1 MKNLRDAYYELL
13 NKQIV
18 LLQIEEIL
26 RTNGEFVEA
35 FAIRVEVDNLYNQR
49 EAIKRRMDLK
59 VVNAS

>member
-1 MKNLRDAYYELL
+1 MKTLRDTYYKLL
-13 NKQIV
+13 NKQIE
-18 LLQIEEIL
+18 LIQIEEIL

-35 FAIRVEVDNLYNQR
+35 FAIRSEVDNLYKQR

>member
-35 FAIRVEVDNLYNQR
+35 FAIRAEVDNLYNQR

>member
-35 FAIRVEVDNLYNQR
+35 FAIRDEVDNLYNQR